1 MDNRQT
7 STAISKAIVEYYSLE
22 INERMPSV
30 IVPREDPNLVCCVM
44 DRVKGGRFLTNVVY
58 GKGEYFNQN
67 VGVIEQTMR
76 RSTVFKELPGKNEE
90 SPKFSYIG
98 SRK

>member
-1 MDNRQT
+1 MDNRQI
-7 STAISKAIVEYYSLE
+7 STAISKAIIEYYSLE
-22 INERMPSV
+22 INEKMPPV
-30 IVPREDPNLVCCVM
+30 IIPREDPNLVCCVM
-44 DRVKGGRFLTNVVY
+44 DRVQGGRFLTNVVY

-67 VGVIEQTMR
+67 VSVIEQTMR
-76 RSTVFKELPGKNEE
+76 RSTIFKELPGQNEE